1 MRVYGLTGG
10 IATGK
15 STVEDSL
22 RGLGIPTLDADQFS
36 RQVMEPGQLCHRD
49 IVEEFGE
56 EILDR
61 ERRIDRQA
69 LGHIVYRDAE
79 RRKRLE
85 ELTHPRIWSAIW
97 KEVSRHER
105 EGASIVIVSAALM
118 VETHYHERFDGV
130 IVVSC
135 GPEEQLLRVMD
146 RDRLTREQATRIIE
160 TQMPLNDKI
169 AVADWVIDTNR
180 SRQET
185 AHQVRELVGKLR
197 EIAPA

>member
-1 MRVYGLTGG
+1 MKVYGLTGG

-15 STVEDSL
+15 STVEDSF
-22 RGLGIPTLDADQFS
+22 RGLGVPTLDADQYS
-36 RQVMEPGQLCHRD
+36 RLVMQKGQLCYRD

-56 EILDR
+56 GILDR
-61 ERRIDRQA
+61 ERRIDRRA

-97 KEVSRHER
+97 KDASRHER
-105 EGASIVIVSAALM
+105 EGEPFVIVSAALM
-118 VETHYHERFDGV
+118 VETNYHPRFDAV

-146 RDRLTREQATRIIE
+146 RDQLTREQATRIIE
-160 TQMPLNDKI
+160 TQMPLSDKV
-169 AVADWVIDTNR
+169 AVADWIIDTNG
-180 SRQET
+180 SRDET
-185 AHQVRELVGKLR
+185 AMQVRELVQKLR
-197 EIAPA
+197 EELDD